1 MNNFIQRSLKYVK
14 EDIWRVRKF
23 ELSKPHVLIINTIR
37 IIYLA
42 IKGFVF
48 DRCQQKASALTFY
61 SLLSVVPIL
70 ALIIGMAT
78 GFGLDKVVE
87 RELVKHLSNQKEILD
102 YTLMMAR
109 SYVSNT
115 HEGIVV
121 GVGLALLFWSVMKV
135 LGNIEHSLNE
145 IWEVNRARSFARKFT
160 DYLAIVIVATLFLIS
175 SSSMLVFVASKFS
188 HVELF
193 NNNMGKVV
201 NLILPFVLIS
211 LVFIMLFYIMP
222 NTKVKV
228 SSAVVGG
235 VVSGILF
242 QLLQYYY
249 FHFQVGVSRYNSI
262 YGSFA
267 ALPLFLIWMQSSWLV
282 VLFGAEVAFAVENVN
297 SYEFE
302 ADTKSLSSK
311 YKKVVA
317 LAISHNVIK
326 RFEQGLSPSNSLQM
340 SMDLKLPVRL
350 INEVVHALINAK
362 VIIEVNS
369 DDADIDGG
377 LIPATDINKLTS
389 FDVITKL
396 ETAGISDVYFEE
408 TEEVM
413 RFKEV
418 IDDFTKGMN
427 HVESNKLL
435 KDF

>member
-1 MNNFIQRSLKYVK
+1 MNKFIQRTIKYVK

-23 ELSKPHVLIINTIR
+23 ELSKPHILIINTIR

-42 IKGFVF
+42 IKGFIY

-70 ALIIGMAT
+70 ALVIGIAT

-87 RELVKHLSNQKEILD
+87 RELVSHLANQREILD
-102 YTLMMAR
+102 YTLHMAR
-109 SYVSNT
+109 TYVSNT

-121 GVGLALLFWSVMKV
+121 GIGLALLFWSVMKV

-145 IWEVNRARSFARKFT
+145 IWEVTRSRSFARKFT

-175 SSSMLVFVASKFS
+175 SSSMLVFVAGKFS
-188 HVELF
+188 QFELF
-193 NNNMGKVV
+193 SNSLGKFV

-228 SSAVVGG
+228 WSAVVGG

-282 VLFGAEVAFAVENVN
+282 ILFGAEVAFAVENVN

-302 ADTKSLSSK
+302 ADTKSLSPK

-326 RFEQGLSPSNSLQM
+326 RFEQGLSPSHSLQM
-340 SMDLKLPVRL
+340 SVDLKLPVRL
-350 INEVVHALINAK
+350 VNEVVHALINARI
-362 VIIEVNS
+362 IIEVNAVN
-369 DDADIDGG
+369 DEDDGG
-377 LIPATDINKLTS
+377 LIPAVDINKLTS
-389 FDVITKL
+389 FDIISRL
-396 ETAGISDVYFEE
+396 ETTGVSDVYYEE
-408 TEEVM
+408 TEQVKM
-413 RFKEV
+413 FKKV
-418 IDDFTKGMN
+418 IDDFVNGMN
-427 HVESNKLL
+427 HADSNKLL